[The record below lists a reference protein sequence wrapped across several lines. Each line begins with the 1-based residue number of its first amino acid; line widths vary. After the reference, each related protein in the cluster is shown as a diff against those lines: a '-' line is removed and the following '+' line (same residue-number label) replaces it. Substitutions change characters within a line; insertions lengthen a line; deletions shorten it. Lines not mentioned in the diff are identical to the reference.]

1 MKFIEHLYVSNS
13 IKNADKVISKLKRN
27 VGQIMVYIISISNNS
42 SDQLDIYHCSVMQQ
56 KVFHKD
62 KNFTIVAI
70 TKTHEEAV
78 EYVQL
83 LVKDCLK
90 VRGDCKL
97 KEYLLSKSF
106 RGIISDRG

>member
-70 TKTHEEAV
+70 TQTHEEAV
-78 EYVQL
+78 DYVKC
-83 LVKDCLK
+83 LVEDCLK

-97 KEYLLSKSF
+97 KEYLLSESF
-106 RGIISDRG
+106 QGIISDRG

>member
-70 TKTHEEAV
+70 IQTHEEAV
-78 EYVQL
+78 DYVKC
-83 LVKDCLK
+83 LVEDCLK

-97 KEYLLSKSF
+97 KEYLLSESF
-106 RGIISDRG
+106 QGIISDRG